1 MDSVKTIIQSL
12 LTSVGDLAQPQQKF
26 LLTLFS
32 TLLISC
38 PKGYRFAYGRATF
51 TNLGRYSNLSE
62 RTYRRQY
69 QRSFNFMK
77 FNQQLIEGA
86 IKPESE
92 VILAVDCSFIPK
104 SGKRTY
110 GIDYFYNGSASR
122 TEKGL
127 EVSAMA
133 VVDVNHK
140 LGYSLSVQQTPAKI
154 PSPEKRE
161 QNETTRINHYLAQLE
176 ATVPYLPSS
185 LSYVVA
191 DGFYSKV
198 KWVEGVTNLKLEA
211 IGKLRRDANLRY
223 LNQDVY
229 SGRGRPC
236 KYAGKVDLANYS
248 KFELVTQLSNGVKI
262 YTAIVWS
269 ISLKRKIRVCY
280 LLNNFT
286 SSCSYAV
293 LFCTNLELDAL
304 SIYLYY
310 KARFQ
315 IEFIFRDSKQ
325 FTGLA
330 DCQARDL
337 TKLDFHFNSS
347 LTALNL
353 AKWDAVQQHNSD
365 SDFVFSMASYKRRG
379 LNHHLL
385 ERFIDKFDLDPT
397 LIKSHPNYP
406 SLYDY
411 GIIAA

>member
-1 MDSVKTIIQSL
+1 MCIRDS
-12 LTSVGDLAQPQQKF
+12 
-26 LLTLFS
+26 
-32 TLLISC
+32 
-38 PKGYRFAYGRATF
+38 
-51 TNLGRYSNLSE
+51 
-62 RTYRRQY
+62 
-69 QRSFNFMK
+69 
-77 FNQQLIEGA
+77 
-86 IKPESE
+86 
-92 VILAVDCSFIPK
+92 
-104 SGKRTY
+104 
-110 GIDYFYNGSASR
+110 FYNGSASR

-185 LSYVVA
+185 LRYVVA

-248 KFELVTQLSNGVKI
+248 KFELVTQLSNGVKL